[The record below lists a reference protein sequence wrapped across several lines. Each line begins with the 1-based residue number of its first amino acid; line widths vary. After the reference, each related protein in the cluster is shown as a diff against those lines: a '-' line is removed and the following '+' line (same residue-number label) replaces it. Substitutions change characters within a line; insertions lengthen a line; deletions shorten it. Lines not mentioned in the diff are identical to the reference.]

1 MPQCCACDQ
10 EQLRSAF
17 SKMQLR
23 KSADK
28 RKCGMCVAAILAIQ
42 CHPCDDS
49 QPKETL
55 DDKESLDEMPGES
68 IMRWMDPPP
77 FAACEHGT
85 KGMTPLTIARC
96 RKRCEDIAGLV
107 WRLNNPQSYSRP
119 RSMAAFQARHK
130 GVDESLRVMYANGAL
145 AVLGGD
151 LQLARVVA
159 AITCFAEIFL
169 STGASGA
176 IGRSE
181 IAFKNH
187 LEIFKLVMSTIE
199 SDDAMVRRIANTI
212 PCNCLDDGVKQIVEP
227 HTPTCDNCSLGDS
240 TLQYW
245 DCICGLATYCSKACQ
260 NKAWPKHKNQCK
272 QVTAKFISNDGGKK

>member
-96 RKRCEDIAGLV
+96 RKRCEDITGLV
-107 WRLNNPQSYSRP
+107 FLLYDPQSYSRP
-119 RSMAAFQARHK
+119 RSTAAFRTGHK
-130 GVDESLRVMYANGAL
+130 GVDIYDCLRVMYANGAL

-176 IGRSE
+176 FGRSE

-187 LEIFKLVMSTIE
+187 MEILKLVMSTIE
-199 SDDAMVRRIANTI
+199 TDDAMVKRFRATVLTMESSRSWSRTRLLVITALWATR
-212 PCNCLDDGVKQIVEP
+212 PCNTGTASVDLLRIVPRRVK
-227 HTPTCDNCSLGDS
+227 TKLGRNTRTS
-240 TLQYW
+240 
-245 DCICGLATYCSKACQ
+245 ASR
-260 NKAWPKHKNQCK
+260 
-272 QVTAKFISNDGGKK
+272 